1 MGIRALFPAAA
12 FVVLAALPP
21 AARAQSSVSDLR
33 VTLNTVLAAHAQLA
47 AAATG
52 AALRGQTVEFQA
64 AAAALDQNSVSLAKA
79 IGGVYGA
86 DAESAFLTLWR
97 QHIGF
102 FVDYTTAVAKK
113 DLKGQDQAVK
123 NLVNYATAFAAFLN
137 RANPN
142 LPVPVVTDLVQHHVV
157 SLKAVVDA
165 QAKGDWTGAFTRQR
179 EAVAH
184 MRMIA
189 DPLAAAI
196 GKQFPEKFAAR

>member
-1 MGIRALFPAAA
+1 MRIRARSTAAA
-12 FVVLAALPP
+12 FAALVALPP
-21 AARAQSSVSDLR
+21 AVRAQGSVSDLR
-33 VTLNTVLAAHAQLA
+33 VALNTVLVEHAQLA

-64 AAAALDQNSVSLAKA
+64 AAAALDQNSVTLAKA
-79 IGGVYGA
+79 VGSVYGA
-86 DAESAFLTLWR
+86 EAESAFLALWR

-102 FVDYTTAVAKK
+102 FVDYTTAVARK
-113 DLKGQDQAVK
+113 DVKGQDQAVE

-137 RANPN
+137 QANPN
-142 LPVPVVTDLVQHHVV
+142 LPVPVVTDLVKHHVV

-165 QAKGDWTGAFTRQR
+165 QAKRDWTGAFARQR

-196 GKQFPEKFAAR
+196 GKQFPEKLAM